1 MLLFVCLQCLF
12 NTNLQSVCPAQSL
25 QAFVQHKTCRVF
37 VQREACRAFVQ
48 REACRAFVQHKA
60 CRVFVQ
66 RKAQG
71 VCVLGCFNANLS
83 MPKGV
88 CVCWLFNANF
98 ETSAVCLWCPQTGPR
113 HAARPPPMFPGSR
126 GPDPPRGGY
135 CSGPGGVVF
144 RFFHR
149 VRRSMAVVPPRRE
162 RFRRPH
168 WVGVNLRRFPAP
180 VWRGVDP
187 RVVIVSV
194 GQEEARGVAVVSPRR
209 KRPPGSKRV
218 TVAWVSCCVALS
230 CVRCSSFVCFHLPQY
245 WDGRNAVTSP
255 RGMQSRCACHGFVPF
270 VEVSFHESFFVDA
283 WTDDC
288 CLLVFCRCMD

>member
-1 MLLFVCLQCLF
+1 LGYAGPSRSHGLRSSCHTRNSVVVVFVPAECLF

-71 VCVLGCFNANLS
+71 VCVLGCFNANLAQRR
-83 MPKGV
+83 V
-88 CVCWLFNANF
+88 CVCVGLSMPILRRVLSVFG
-98 ETSAVCLWCPQTGPR
+98 VR
-113 HAARPPPMFPGSR
+113 KHKARATPPGLPPMFPGSR

-135 CSGPGGVVF
+135 CLGPGGVVF

-209 KRPPGSKRV
+209 KRPPGPKRV
-218 TVAWVSCCVALS
+218 TVACV
-230 CVRCSSFVCFHLPQY
+230 FH
-245 WDGRNAVTSP
+245 V
-255 RGMQSRCACHGFVPF
+255 
-270 VEVSFHESFFVDA
+270 
-283 WTDDC
+283 
-288 CLLVFCRCMD
+288 